1 MQAILITL
9 LFVAPDWVLKLM
21 HEQRPNNIFWSEYI
35 VWPAIQIVVVLF
47 IVLTLIAYLVY
58 LERKVSAF
66 IQARLGPMRVGPWGL
81 LQPLADGIKLLL
93 KEDIIPIKADRAVF
107 MIAPIISVV
116 AALVVLVVVP
126 WGAAWATIANV
137 NIGLLFILAVSSV
150 SVLGIVLAGWS
161 SNSKY
166 SLLGALR
173 SSAQLVSYEIGMG
186 LSLIGALMFART
198 LSMSGIVDA
207 QQSDGMWYV
216 FFQPL
221 GFLIYAVSALGET
234 NRAPFDLP
242 EAESELVAGY
252 HTEYSGFRW
261 ALFFMAE
268 YSGMIVTSAVAVTV
282 FLGGWSLFGLEN
294 KIKPLAFCILLGL
307 TLMALAAIVFRGS
320 RRAVNPKARA
330 AGAVTVI
337 LFLVLALVAPLILPR
352 WLGQESVRV
361 LFSVG
366 VFAAK
371 IFLLIYVYMWF
382 RWTWPRYRYDQLMEL
397 GWKWMIPA
405 GLANIVLT
413 GVWYVLALP
422 TAQGGVFGF
431 MHEEKGRLIP
441 TRYSGI
447 AYFVVTGFVVTIP
460 IVWGLL
466 ATINRRSRD
475 FNLHE
480 QRQLQMQ
487 LRRER
492 LEKMLQ
498 QPAAA
503 QPAEGGGQ

>member
-1 MQAILITL
+1 VKSITDHVSRITWVSMQLLLTTL
-9 LFVAPDWVLKLM
+9 LLVAPDWVVSLTR
-21 HEQRPNNIFWSEYI
+21 ERRPNLFWAEYI
-35 VWPAIQIVVVLF
+35 VWPIIQIVIVVF
-47 IVLTLIAYLVY
+47 IVLTLVAYLTY

-66 IQARLGPMRVGPWGL
+66 IQSRLGPMRVGPWGL

-93 KEDIIPIKADRAVF
+93 KEDIVPIKADRAVF
-107 MIAPIISVV
+107 LIAPVISVA
-116 AALVVLVVVP
+116 AALVVLSVIP
-126 WGAAWATIANV
+126 WGAGWATIANV
-137 NIGLLFILAVSSV
+137 NIGLLFVLAVSSV
-150 SVLGIVLAGWS
+150 GVLGLVLAGWS

-173 SSAQLVSYEIGMG
+173 SSAQMVSYEIGMG
-186 LSLIGALMFART
+186 LSIIGALMFART
-198 LSMSGIVDA
+198 LSMSGIIDA
-207 QQSDGMWYV
+207 QQTDTLWGLGY
-216 FFQPL
+216 FLYQPL
-221 GFLIYAVSALGET
+221 GVLVYLTSALGET

-268 YSGMIVTSAVAVTV
+268 YTSMIVTAAVAVTV
-282 FLGGWSLFGLEN
+282 FFGGWYFPG
-294 KIKPLAFCILLGL
+294 LGL
-307 TLMALAAIVFRGS
+307 VKNPTLFVFLS
-320 RRAVNPKARA
+320 VVIYAVKI
-330 AGAVTVI
+330 AV
-337 LFLVLALVAPLILPR
+337 
-352 WLGQESVRV
+352 
-361 LFSVG
+361 
-366 VFAAK
+366 
-371 IFLLIYVYMWF
+371 LLYAYMWF

-422 TAQGGVFGF
+422 RAQGGLFGF
-431 MHEEKGRLIP
+431 MREEKGRLIP
-441 TRYSGI
+441 TSYSGI
-447 AYFVVTGFVVTIP
+447 AYFVVTGLFVTIP

-466 ATINRRSRD
+466 ANINRRSRD

-498 QPAAA
+498 QPASSQAA
-503 QPAEGGGQ
+503 ESVQ

>member
-1 MQAILITL
+1 MQTILITL
-9 LFVAPDWVLKLM
+9 LFVAPDWVLSLTR
-21 HEQRPNNIFWSEYI
+21 ERRPNAFWAEYI
-35 VWPAIQIVVVLF
+35 VWPVIQILIVLF
-47 IVLTLIAYLVY
+47 IVLTLVAYLVY

-66 IQARLGPMRVGPWGL
+66 MQARLGPMRVGPWGL

-93 KEDIIPIKADRAVF
+93 KEDIIPSKADRGVF
-107 MIAPIISVV
+107 IVAPIISVV
-116 AALVVLVVVP
+116 AALVVLSVIP
-126 WGAAWATIANV
+126 WGASWATIANV

-150 SVLGIVLAGWS
+150 GVLGLVLAGWS

-173 SSAQLVSYEIGMG
+173 SSAQMVSYEIGMG
-186 LSLIGALMFART
+186 LSIIGALMFART
-198 LSMSGIVDA
+198 LSMSGIIDA
-207 QQSDGMWYV
+207 QRADGIWYV
-216 FFQPL
+216 LFQPL
-221 GFLIYAVSALGET
+221 GFLVYVISALGET

-268 YSGMIVTSAVAVTV
+268 YSAMIVTSAVAVTL
-282 FLGGWSLFGLEN
+282 FLGGWMLPGVTGTSLFGWFGPISN
-294 KIKPLAFCILLGL
+294 P
-307 TLMALAAIVFRGS
+307 TLHTFASIIVF
-320 RRAVNPKARA
+320 
-330 AGAVTVI
+330 AG
-337 LFLVLALVAPLILPR
+337 
-352 WLGQESVRV
+352 
-361 LFSVG
+361 
-366 VFAAK
+366 K
-371 IFLLIYVYMWF
+371 IMVLIYAYMWF

-405 GLANIVLT
+405 SLANIVLT

-422 TAQGGVFGF
+422 KSQGGLLDF
-431 MHEEKGRLIP
+431 MQSAASGRLVP
-441 TRYSGI
+441 TGKGVIFFI
-447 AYFVVTGFVVTIP
+447 ATGFLVTIP

-466 ATINRRSRD
+466 TTINRRSRD
-475 FNLHE
+475 FNLNE

-498 QPAAA
+498 KPK
-503 QPAEGGGQ
+503 PAETGGQ

>member
-1 MQAILITL
+1 MLLHGSHLFNMQAILATL
-9 LFVAPDWVLKLM
+9 LLVAPDWVVSLTR
-21 HEQRPNNIFWSEYI
+21 ERRPNAFWAEYI
-35 VWPAIQIVVVLF
+35 LWPVIQILVVLF
-47 IVLTLIAYLVY
+47 IVLTLVAYLVY

-66 IQARLGPMRVGPWGL
+66 MQARLGPMRVGPWGL

-107 MIAPIISVV
+107 IIAPIVSVV
-116 AALVVLVVVP
+116 AALVVLAVIP
-126 WGAAWATIANV
+126 WGATWATIANV

-150 SVLGIVLAGWS
+150 GVLGLVLAGWG

-173 SSAQLVSYEIGMG
+173 SSAQMVSYEIGMG
-186 LSLIGALMFART
+186 LSIIGALMFART
-198 LSMSGIVDA
+198 LSMSGIIDA
-207 QQSDGMWYV
+207 QRADGMWYIL
-216 FFQPL
+216 FQPL
-221 GFLIYAVSALGET
+221 GFLVYAVSALGET

-282 FLGGWSLFGLEN
+282 FLGGWMLPGVTGTSLFGIGPISNPSLHTFAS
-294 KIKPLAFCILLGL
+294 I
-307 TLMALAAIVFRGS
+307 IVF
-320 RRAVNPKARA
+320 
-330 AGAVTVI
+330 AG
-337 LFLVLALVAPLILPR
+337 
-352 WLGQESVRV
+352 
-361 LFSVG
+361 
-366 VFAAK
+366 K
-371 IFLLIYVYMWF
+371 IMLLIYAYMWF

-413 GVWYVLALP
+413 GIWYVLALP
-422 TAQGGVFGF
+422 KAQGGLLGF
-431 MHEEKGRLIP
+431 MREEKGRLVP
-441 TRYSGI
+441 ARYAGI
-447 AYFVVTGFVVTIP
+447 AYFIVTAFIVTIP

-466 ATINRRSRD
+466 VTINRRSRD
-475 FNLHE
+475 FNLHD

-498 QPAAA
+498 EQPR
-503 QPAEGGGQ
+503 PAEIAGQ

>member
-1 MQAILITL
+1 MQAMLTTL
-9 LFVAPDWVLKLM
+9 LFVAPEWVRNVITHEKL
-21 HEQRPNNIFWSEYI
+21 PNVFWAEYI
-35 VWPAIQIVVVLF
+35 VWPLIQIVIVIF
-47 IVLTLIAYLVY
+47 IVLTLVAYLTY

-93 KEDIIPIKADRAVF
+93 KEDIVPIKADRAVF
-107 MIAPIISVV
+107 LIAPVISVV
-116 AALVVLVVVP
+116 AALVVLSVIP
-126 WGAAWATIANV
+126 WGAGWATIANV
-137 NIGLLFILAVSSV
+137 NIGLLFVLAVSSV
-150 SVLGIVLAGWS
+150 GVLGLVLAGWS

-173 SSAQLVSYEIGMG
+173 SSAQMVSYEIGMG
-186 LSLIGALMFART
+186 LSIIGALMFART
-198 LSMSGIVDA
+198 LSMSGIIDA
-207 QQSDGMWYV
+207 QQTDTLWGLGY
-216 FFQPL
+216 FLYQPL
-221 GFLIYAVSALGET
+221 GVLVYLTSALGET

-268 YSGMIVTSAVAVTV
+268 YASMIVTAAVAVTV
-282 FLGGWSLFGLEN
+282 FFGGWYFPG
-294 KIKPLAFCILLGL
+294 LGL
-307 TLMALAAIVFRGS
+307 IKNPTLY
-320 RRAVNPKARA
+320 
-330 AGAVTVI
+330 VI
-337 LFLVLALVAPLILPR
+337 LSVVIYALKI
-352 WLGQESVRV
+352 
-361 LFSVG
+361 
-366 VFAAK
+366 AA
-371 IFLLIYVYMWF
+371 LLYAYMWF

-413 GVWYVLALP
+413 GIWYVLALP
-422 TAQGGVFGF
+422 KAQGGVFGL

-441 TRYSGI
+441 TKFSGI
-447 AYFVVTGFVVTIP
+447 AYFAVTGLFVTIP

-466 ATINRRSRD
+466 ANINRRSRD

-498 QPAAA
+498 QPASSQAT
-503 QPAEGGGQ
+503 EGVQ

>member
-1 MQAILITL
+1 MQGILATL
-9 LFVAPDWVLKLM
+9 LLVAPDWVVSLTR
-21 HEQRPNNIFWSEYI
+21 ERRPNTFWAEY
-35 VWPAIQIVVVLF
+35 VLWPVIQILVVLF
-47 IVLTLIAYLVY
+47 IVLTLVAYLVY

-66 IQARLGPMRVGPWGL
+66 MQARLGPMRVGPWGL

-107 MIAPIISVV
+107 IIAPIVSVV
-116 AALVVLVVVP
+116 AALVVLAVIP
-126 WGAAWATIANV
+126 WGATWATIANV

-150 SVLGIVLAGWS
+150 GVLGLVLAGWG

-173 SSAQLVSYEIGMG
+173 SSAQMVSYEIGMG
-186 LSLIGALMFART
+186 LSIIGALMFART
-198 LSMSGIVDA
+198 LSMSGIIEA
-207 QQSDGMWYV
+207 QRADGIWYIL
-216 FFQPL
+216 FQPL
-221 GFLIYAVSALGET
+221 GFLVYAVSALGET

-294 KIKPLAFCILLGL
+294 KINPLAFGILLGL
-307 TLMALAAIVFRGS
+307 TLLALAAVVFRGS
-320 RRAVNPKARA
+320 RRAVNPKART
-330 AGAVTVI
+330 AGGATTILFVI
-337 LFLVLALVAPLILPR
+337 LALSATLILPR
-352 WLGQESVRV
+352 LLNQDSARV

-371 IFLLIYVYMWF
+371 IFLLIYLYMWF

-405 GLANIVLT
+405 AIANIVLT
-413 GVWYVLALP
+413 GTWFVLALP
-422 TAQGGVFGF
+422 KSQGGVLGL
-431 MHEEKGRLIP
+431 MHEVNKRLVP
-441 TRYSGI
+441 TGWGI
-447 AYFVVTGFVVTIP
+447 VYFIGTAFIVTIP

-466 ATINRRSRD
+466 VTINRRSRD
-475 FNLHE
+475 FNLHD

-498 QPAAA
+498 EQPR
-503 QPAEGGGQ
+503 PAEIAGQ

>member
-1 MQAILITL
+1 MQAILATL
-9 LFVAPDWVLKLM
+9 LFVAPDWVRAYITREK
-21 HEQRPNNIFWSEYI
+21 QPNVFWSEYV
-35 VWPAIQIVVVLF
+35 VWPLVQIVIVLF
-47 IVLTLIAYLVY
+47 VVLTLVAYLVY

-66 IQARLGPMRVGPWGL
+66 MQARLGPMRVGPWGL
-81 LQPLADGIKLLL
+81 LQPLADGLKLLL

-107 MIAPIISVV
+107 IIAPIVSVV
-116 AALVVLVVVP
+116 AALVVLAVIP

-137 NIGLLFILAVSSV
+137 NIGLLLILAVSSV
-150 SVLGIVLAGWS
+150 GVLGLVLAGWG

-173 SSAQLVSYEIGMG
+173 SSAQMVSYEIGMG
-186 LSLIGALMFART
+186 LSLIGALMFAKT
-198 LSMSGIVDA
+198 LSMSGIIDA
-207 QQSDGMWYV
+207 QRADGMWYI

-221 GFLIYAVSALGET
+221 GFLVYAISALGET

-282 FLGGWSLFGLEN
+282 FLGGWMLPGVTGTSFFGIGPIAN
-294 KIKPLAFCILLGL
+294 PTWHTVASI
-307 TLMALAAIVFRGS
+307 IVF
-320 RRAVNPKARA
+320 
-330 AGAVTVI
+330 AG
-337 LFLVLALVAPLILPR
+337 
-352 WLGQESVRV
+352 
-361 LFSVG
+361 
-366 VFAAK
+366 K
-371 IFLLIYVYMWF
+371 IMLLIYAYMWF

-405 GLANIVLT
+405 GLANIVLI
-413 GVWYVLALP
+413 GIWYVLAMP
-422 TAQGGVFGF
+422 KSQGGVFGF

-441 TRYSGI
+441 TGRGI
-447 AYFVVTGFVVTIP
+447 IYFIGTAFILTIP

-466 ATINRRSRD
+466 VTINRRSRD
-475 FNLHE
+475 FNLHD

-498 QPAAA
+498 EQPR
-503 QPAEGGGQ
+503 PAETGVQ

>member
-1 MQAILITL
+1 MQAILATL
-9 LFVAPDWVLKLM
+9 LLVAPDWVVSLTR
-21 HEQRPNNIFWSEYI
+21 ERRPNTFWAEYI
-35 VWPAIQIVVVLF
+35 LWPVIQILVVLF
-47 IVLTLIAYLVY
+47 IVLTLVAYLVY

-66 IQARLGPMRVGPWGL
+66 MQARLGPMRVGPWGL

-107 MIAPIISVV
+107 IIAPIVSVV
-116 AALVVLVVVP
+116 AALVVPAVVP
-126 WGAAWATIANV
+126 WGATWATIANV

-150 SVLGIVLAGWS
+150 GVLGLVLAGWG

-173 SSAQLVSYEIGMG
+173 SSAQMVSYEIGMG
-186 LSLIGALMFART
+186 LSIIGALMFAKT
-198 LSMSGIVDA
+198 LSMSGIIEA
-207 QQSDGMWYV
+207 QRADGMWYIL
-216 FFQPL
+216 FQPL
-221 GFLIYAVSALGET
+221 GFLVYAISALGET

-282 FLGGWSLFGLEN
+282 FLGGWMLPGVTGTSLFGIGPITNPSLHTFLS
-294 KIKPLAFCILLGL
+294 I
-307 TLMALAAIVFRGS
+307 IVF
-320 RRAVNPKARA
+320 
-330 AGAVTVI
+330 AG
-337 LFLVLALVAPLILPR
+337 
-352 WLGQESVRV
+352 
-361 LFSVG
+361 
-366 VFAAK
+366 K
-371 IFLLIYVYMWF
+371 IMLLIYAYMWF

-413 GVWYVLALP
+413 GIWYVLALP
-422 TAQGGVFGF
+422 KAQGGLLGLMREVN
-431 MHEEKGRLIP
+431 KRLVP
-441 TRYSGI
+441 TGWGI
-447 AYFVVTGFVVTIP
+447 VYFIGTAFIVTIP

-466 ATINRRSRD
+466 VTINRRSRD
-475 FNLHE
+475 FNLHD

-498 QPAAA
+498 EQPR
-503 QPAEGGGQ
+503 PAEIAGQ

>member
-1 MQAILITL
+1 MASLFPGSRRHRLKSMLLLGSHLFDMQAILATL
-9 LFVAPDWVLKLM
+9 LLVAPDWVVSLTR
-21 HEQRPNNIFWSEYI
+21 ERRPNTFWAEY
-35 VWPAIQIVVVLF
+35 VLWPVIQILVVLF
-47 IVLTLIAYLVY
+47 IVLTLVAYLVY

-66 IQARLGPMRVGPWGL
+66 MQARLGPMRVGPWGL

-107 MIAPIISVV
+107 IIAPIVSVV
-116 AALVVLVVVP
+116 AALVVLAVIP
-126 WGAAWATIANV
+126 WGATWATIANV

-150 SVLGIVLAGWS
+150 GVLGLVLAGWG

-173 SSAQLVSYEIGMG
+173 SSAQMVSYEIGMG
-186 LSLIGALMFART
+186 LSIIGALMFART
-198 LSMSGIVDA
+198 LSMSGIIEA
-207 QQSDGMWYV
+207 QRADGIWYIL
-216 FFQPL
+216 FQPL
-221 GFLIYAVSALGET
+221 GFLVYAISALGET

-268 YSGMIVTSAVAVTV
+268 YASMIVTAAVAVTV
-282 FLGGWSLFGLEN
+282 FFGGWYFPG
-294 KIKPLAFCILLGL
+294 LGL
-307 TLMALAAIVFRGS
+307 VKNPTLFVLLSMAIY
-320 RRAVNPKARA
+320 AVKI
-330 AGAVTVI
+330 AV
-337 LFLVLALVAPLILPR
+337 
-352 WLGQESVRV
+352 
-361 LFSVG
+361 
-366 VFAAK
+366 
-371 IFLLIYVYMWF
+371 LLYAYMWF

-413 GVWYVLALP
+413 GIWYVVALP
-422 TAQGGVFGF
+422 KAQGGLLGF
-431 MHEEKGRLIP
+431 MREVNKRLVP
-441 TRYSGI
+441 TGWGI
-447 AYFVVTGFVVTIP
+447 VYFIGTAFIVTIP
-460 IVWGLL
+460 IVWLL
-466 ATINRRSRD
+466 LVTINRRSRD

-498 QPAAA
+498 QPTAA
-503 QPAEGGGQ
+503 QP

>member
-1 MQAILITL
+1 MQAILTTL
-9 LFVAPDWVLKLM
+9 LFVAPDWVVSLTR
-21 HEQRPNNIFWSEYI
+21 ERRPNAFWAEYI
-35 VWPAIQIVVVLF
+35 VWPIIQIIVVLF
-47 IVLTLIAYLVY
+47 IVLTLVAYLVY

-66 IQARLGPMRVGPWGL
+66 MQSRLGPMRVGPWGL
-81 LQPLADGIKLLL
+81 LQPLADGLKLLL

-107 MIAPIISVV
+107 IIAPIVSVV
-116 AALVVLVVVP
+116 AALVVLAVIP

-137 NIGLLFILAVSSV
+137 NIGLLLILAVSSV
-150 SVLGIVLAGWS
+150 GVLGLVLAGWG

-173 SSAQLVSYEIGMG
+173 SSAQMVSYEIGMG

-198 LSMSGIVDA
+198 LSMSGIIDA
-207 QQSDGMWYV
+207 QRADGMWYIL
-216 FFQPL
+216 FQPL

-268 YSGMIVTSAVAVTV
+268 YSAMIVTSAVAVTV
-282 FLGGWSLFGLEN
+282 FLGGWMLPGVTGTSLFGIGPISNPTLHT
-294 KIKPLAFCILLGL
+294 LAS
-307 TLMALAAIVFRGS
+307 IV
-320 RRAVNPKARA
+320 
-330 AGAVTVI
+330 
-337 LFLVLALVAPLILPR
+337 
-352 WLGQESVRV
+352 
-361 LFSVG
+361 
-366 VFAAK
+366 VFAGK
-371 IFLLIYVYMWF
+371 IMLLIYVYMWF

-413 GVWYVLALP
+413 GIWYVLALP
-422 TAQGGVFGF
+422 KAQGGLLGL
-431 MHEEKGRLIP
+431 MHDEKGRLVP
-441 TRYSGI
+441 TGKGI
-447 AYFVVTGFVVTIP
+447 FFFIGTAFIITIP

-466 ATINRRSRD
+466 VTINRRSRD
-475 FNLHE
+475 FNLHD
-480 QRQLQMQ
+480 QRQLQLQ

-498 QPAAA
+498 EQPRPVETGV
-503 QPAEGGGQ
+503 Q

>member
-1 MQAILITL
+1 MQAILAIL
-9 LFVAPDWVLKLM
+9 LLVAPDWVVSLTR
-21 HEQRPNNIFWSEYI
+21 ERRPNTFWAEYI
-35 VWPAIQIVVVLF
+35 LWPVIQILVVLF
-47 IVLTLIAYLVY
+47 IVLTLVAYLVY

-66 IQARLGPMRVGPWGL
+66 MQARLGPMRVGPWGL

-107 MIAPIISVV
+107 IIAPIVSVV
-116 AALVVLVVVP
+116 AALVVLAVVP
-126 WGAAWATIANV
+126 WGATWATIANV

-150 SVLGIVLAGWS
+150 GVLGLVLAGWG

-173 SSAQLVSYEIGMG
+173 SSAQMVSYEIGMG
-186 LSLIGALMFART
+186 LSIIGALMFAKT
-198 LSMSGIVDA
+198 LSMSGIIEA
-207 QQSDGMWYV
+207 QRADGMWYIL
-216 FFQPL
+216 FQPL
-221 GFLIYAVSALGET
+221 GFLVYAISALGET

-282 FLGGWSLFGLEN
+282 FLGGWMLPGVTGTSLFGIGPISNPSLHTFLS
-294 KIKPLAFCILLGL
+294 I
-307 TLMALAAIVFRGS
+307 IVF
-320 RRAVNPKARA
+320 
-330 AGAVTVI
+330 AG
-337 LFLVLALVAPLILPR
+337 
-352 WLGQESVRV
+352 
-361 LFSVG
+361 
-366 VFAAK
+366 K
-371 IFLLIYVYMWF
+371 IMLLIYAYMWF

-413 GVWYVLALP
+413 GIWYVLALP
-422 TAQGGVFGF
+422 KAQGGLLGF
-431 MHEEKGRLIP
+431 MREVNKRLVP
-441 TRYSGI
+441 TGWGMV
-447 AYFVVTGFVVTIP
+447 YFIGTAFIVTIP

-466 ATINRRSRD
+466 VTINRRSRD
-475 FNLHE
+475 FNLHD

-498 QPAAA
+498 EQPR
-503 QPAEGGGQ
+503 PAEIAGQ

>member
-1 MQAILITL
+1 MQAILAIL
-9 LFVAPDWVLKLM
+9 LLVAPDWVVSLTR
-21 HEQRPNNIFWSEYI
+21 ERRPNTFWAEYI
-35 VWPAIQIVVVLF
+35 LWPVIQILVVLF
-47 IVLTLIAYLVY
+47 IVLTLVAYLVY

-66 IQARLGPMRVGPWGL
+66 MQARLGPMRVGPWGL

-107 MIAPIISVV
+107 IIAPIVSVV
-116 AALVVLVVVP
+116 AALVVLAVIP
-126 WGAAWATIANV
+126 WGATWATIANV

-150 SVLGIVLAGWS
+150 GVLGLVLAGWG

-173 SSAQLVSYEIGMG
+173 SSAQMVSYEIGMG
-186 LSLIGALMFART
+186 LSIIGALMFAKT
-198 LSMSGIVDA
+198 LSMSGIIEA
-207 QQSDGMWYV
+207 QRADGMWYIL
-216 FFQPL
+216 FQPL
-221 GFLIYAVSALGET
+221 GFLVYAISALGET

-282 FLGGWSLFGLEN
+282 FLGGWMLPGVTGTSLFGIGPISNPSLHTFLS
-294 KIKPLAFCILLGL
+294 I
-307 TLMALAAIVFRGS
+307 IVF
-320 RRAVNPKARA
+320 
-330 AGAVTVI
+330 AG
-337 LFLVLALVAPLILPR
+337 
-352 WLGQESVRV
+352 
-361 LFSVG
+361 
-366 VFAAK
+366 K
-371 IFLLIYVYMWF
+371 IMLLIYAYMWF

-413 GVWYVLALP
+413 GIWYVLALP
-422 TAQGGVFGF
+422 KAQGGLLWF
-431 MHEEKGRLIP
+431 MREVNKRLVP
-441 TRYSGI
+441 TGWGMV
-447 AYFVVTGFVVTIP
+447 YFIGTAFIVTIP

-466 ATINRRSRD
+466 VTINRRSRD
-475 FNLHE
+475 FNLHD

-498 QPAAA
+498 EQPR
-503 QPAEGGGQ
+503 PAEIAGQ